1 MSFSDK
7 SHALYL
13 LSTFHEYFK
22 SATQDMQDCI
32 NNLMHIDG
40 PVIIGEN
47 LEGCM
52 SMLYF
57 FQIID
62 GNSAFDT

>member
-1 MSFSDK
+1 
-7 SHALYL
+7 
-13 LSTFHEYFK
+13 
-22 SATQDMQDCI
+22 
-32 NNLMHIDG
+32 MHIDG

-62 GNSAFDT
+62 GNSAFDTLIWKNEQKYNL